1 VGWVYTKELGQ
12 RLEIARAIIKELSE
26 GSVRRS
32 QLEKHIFR
40 SHDITLSRFRCM
52 MAFLVVDG
60 DIEKLEGDRF
70 APYRITAKGRAF
82 LAWRS
87 LP

>member
-1 VGWVYTKELGQ
+1 
-12 RLEIARAIIKELSE
+12 LEIARAILKELSA

-32 QLEKHIFR
+32 ELEKHIFH

-52 MAFLVVDG
+52 MTFLVMDG

-70 APYRITAKGRAF
+70 TPYSITAKGKAF
-82 LAWRS
+82 LAWRALS
-87 LP
+87 

>member
-1 VGWVYTKELGQ
+1 M
-12 RLEIARAIIKELSE
+12 EIARAILKEFSA

-32 QLEKHIFR
+32 ELEKHIFR

-52 MAFLVVDG
+52 MTFLVIDG

-70 APYRITAKGRAF
+70 TPYQITAKGKAF
-82 LAWRS
+82 LAWRA